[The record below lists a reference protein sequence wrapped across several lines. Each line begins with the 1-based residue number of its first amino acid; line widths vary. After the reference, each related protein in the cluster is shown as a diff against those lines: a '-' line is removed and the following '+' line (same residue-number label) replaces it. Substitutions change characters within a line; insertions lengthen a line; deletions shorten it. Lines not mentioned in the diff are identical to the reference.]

1 MAVPW
6 TSCNP
11 ATGVGGG
18 DVFVGEASFLFLGVA
33 VFVGEA
39 SPSFLLFFFRD
50 GDGGGD
56 GLSPPFLLPPLVD
69 LVGVGIEQIIGVT
82 TAASVFVLAAF
93 FSPLS
98 LFPPAIYVGL

>member
-1 MAVPW
+1 
-6 TSCNP
+6 
-11 ATGVGGG
+11 
-18 DVFVGEASFLFLGVA
+18 LFLGVA

-39 SPSFLLFFFRD
+39 SSPSFLLFFFRD

-69 LVGVGIEQIIGVT
+69 LVAVGVEQVGVT

-98 LFPPAIYVGL
+98 LFPP